1 MHKEKKYYVGID
13 FGHGETSVSR
23 VPGYNNAEVSQ
34 IALRKTGYTENKK
47 IISAICRKENG
58 EWILYHSKNDF
69 RNPDL
74 YQGFKGQISSLNPTQ
89 KKAFCEFAKLVF
101 KSILANDP
109 DLIYDEQTGDSNFI
123 ICIASPSDWRREN
136 PNILNEYLEFFKYDC
151 CIKPI
156 EICINESDAAFF
168 TKYDKRRIYDSVFV
182 IDLGSS
188 TIDFT
193 TYNQSDCVPEC
204 CWGNNLVGAHK
215 IEDYIVEYGFE
226 NEQNIINMEM
236 VAAERLRLGLDNKS
250 TTVSLSAVGNGCNVQ
265 NQYALENVLAA
276 ISLAAREAKENY
288 YTNKENDLEVR
299 LCINDFFPN
308 SSNKRKE
315 VFYINMNN
323 DEFDKL
329 IAPYKEELQMVL
341 KNAAERLHNYNIT
354 PSLVLLSGGANRM
367 NFVEVCVREAF
378 PKSEI
383 YPDQCPEWVVS
394 DGAAKYAKEY
404 WQVKIKEQELIEEFT
419 EWAKANFKTAVESAA
434 LKAFKDT
441 LREQMKERLY
451 ANYVKGGN
459 STTLDYLYYSVLN
472 PLLRVVTSTDEF
484 QQKAQLKFHE
494 TINSVISKNLKN
506 IITEHYRK
514 EVAEFPPFVETKDLF
529 KIRGGFS
536 ISCKDYVE
544 KEANKLFRY
553 FIEDVKWDKS
563 RDYDQRQ
570 KISDKLI
577 ETIPN
582 LYESIDFNIDPKPYI
597 NEAIEKIHK
606 ILENNGLFKV
616 TVN

>member
-1 MHKEKKYYVGID
+1 MEKKFFIGID

-34 IALRKTGYTENKK
+34 IALRKTGNTENKK
-47 IISAICRKENG
+47 IISAICRKNG
-58 EWILYHSKNDF
+58 EWKFVCSKQDF

-74 YQGFKGQISSLNPTQ
+74 HQGFKGKISTLNPTQ
-89 KKAFCEFAKLVF
+89 KKAFYEFAKLVF

-226 NEQNIINMEM
+226 NEQNKICIGI
-236 VAAERLRLGLDNKS
+236 VAAERKKAQLGEVEDTLY
-250 TTVSLSAVGNGCNVQ
+250 L
-265 NQYALENVLAA
+265 YA
-276 ISLAAREAKENY
+276 RGAKENY
-288 YTNKENDLEVR
+288 FTNNEDELVVDLKFNDL
-299 LCINDFFPN
+299 IHN
-308 SSNKRKE
+308 SDNKSKQA
-315 VFYINMNN
+315 FYINMNN

-341 KNAAERLHNYNIT
+341 RNAAERLHNYNIT
-354 PSLVLLSGGANRM
+354 PSMVLLSGGANRM

-434 LKAFKDT
+434 LEAFKDT

-451 ANYVKGGN
+451 ANYVNGGK
-459 STTLDYLYYSVLN
+459 STTLNYLYDLLI
-472 PLLRVVTSTDEF
+472 PLLEGVTSTDEF
-484 QQKAQLKFHE
+484 QQKAQQKFHE
-494 TINSVISKNLKN
+494 TINTIISEKLKS
-506 IITEHYRK
+506 IIKVHYGR
-514 EVAEFPPFVETKDLF
+514 EVGEFPLFVYTEDLF
-529 KIRGGFS
+529 KDIITQTDGIKNDVAIVADSLFNNIFEGVDS
-536 ISCKDYVE
+536 LDW
-544 KEANKLFRY
+544 NKY
-553 FIEDVKWDKS
+553 
-563 RDYDQRQ
+563 RDPKKRK
-570 KISDKLI
+570 KICDSLI
-577 ETIPN
+577 ETIPYSYVAN
-582 LYESIDFNIDPKPYI
+582 FSIEPELYI
-597 NEAIEKIHK
+597 NEVTEKIHK
-606 ILENNGLFKV
+606 ILEDNGLFKV
-616 TVN
+616 SVK